1 MKNLFILI
9 LSLFLVLGT
18 SKVKS
23 KCYSSECKKPY
34 LGLKNI
40 CDQSFDWDLQNNKIK
55 TKSYNQ
61 PGDIYISGQVV
72 NNGNNIIDYF
82 NLVYQIDNEIPVV
95 AKIDGLA
102 LDFGTFYTYVHPIA
116 WRANQTGSF
125 VLKVWT
131 EDLNGNIDENHTND
145 TIVKTI
151 VIAAPI
157 PNIIDSYLTFVSKKT
172 IIGNSTK
179 GVNQP
184 RDLDFHP
191 VLSRYELWVINKGT
205 EASGGSTVKFSKAG
219 LTGQTSKLQ
228 KDGNSWH
235 FMSLPTGIAF
245 SENEN
250 FATSTGVYDANHNG
264 GSPFT
269 GPALWSSDPA
279 IYAITPPGGNGS
291 HLDMLH
297 QSPYCMGICSESD
310 NVFWVTDGNS
320 NDVVRYDFEEDHG
333 PGQEDHSD
341 GIIRRYVDAEFYAE
355 STHDVVSHLVLDKT
369 TNWLYYV
376 STADKKVK
384 RLNISSGSFGY
395 NLPPYE
401 QVSEYSAYQNA
412 VVEDVITTGLTNPAG
427 IELFNNRLLISDFST
442 GDINFYDISGS
453 NAEFMGKV
461 ATGNPGIMGIKIGP
475 DGKIWYVNKTLS
487 QVVRLDTTNVLLT
500 GINNIVQSNLLRIY
514 PNPVSSTVTICT
526 SHIPDHII
534 LFNITGQIIRYLK
547 PNSLNSLINLMDL
560 NSGVYMIQVNVNNSV
575 MNKKIIKN

>member
-1 MKNLFILI
+1 MKKSISMWLLTLLI
-9 LSLFLVLGT
+9 LQSAQNKSLIPYYKFD
-18 SKVKS
+18 
-23 KCYSSECKKPY
+23 KPHEVM
-34 LGLKNI
+34 NMN
-40 CDQSFDWDLQNNKIK
+40 DMQSLDWDLQNNKIK

-61 PGDIYISGQVV
+61 PGDIFISGQVV
-72 NNGNNIIDYF
+72 NNGNNPINYF
-82 NLVYQIDNEIPVV
+82 NLVYQIGNEIPVT

-102 LDFGTFYTYVHPIA
+102 LDFGVFYTYVHPIA
-116 WRANQTGSF
+116 WKANQMGSF
-125 VLKVWT
+125 VVKVWT
-131 EDLNGNIDENHTND
+131 EDVNGNIDENHTND

-151 VIAAPI
+151 VIAPPV
-157 PNIIDSYLTFVSKKT
+157 PNIIDSYLTYVSKKT

-191 VLSRYELWVINKGT
+191 ILSRYELWVINKGT
-205 EASGGSTVKFSKAG
+205 ESSGGSTVKFSNAG
-219 LTGQTSKLQ
+219 LTGQTSKYQ
-228 KDGNSWH
+228 KDGNSYH

-250 FATSTGVYDANHNG
+250 FATSTGVYDANHDG
-264 GSPFT
+264 GNPFT
-269 GPALWSSDPA
+269 GPALWSSDPK

-297 QSPYCMGICSESD
+297 QSPYCMGICNESD

-320 NDVVRYDFEEDHG
+320 NDIVRYDFEEDHG
-333 PGQEDHSD
+333 PGQSDHSD

-384 RLNISSGSFGY
+384 RLNISTGSFGY

-412 VVEDVITTGLTNPAG
+412 TVEDLITAGLTQPAG
-427 IELFNNRLLISDFST
+427 IELFNNRLLVSDFST
-442 GDINFYDISGS
+442 GDINFYDISGT
-453 NAEFMGKV
+453 NAEFLGKV
-461 ATGNPGIMGIKIGP
+461 VTGNAGIMGIKIGP

-487 QVVRLDTTNVLLT
+487 QVIRLDTTNVLLT
-500 GINNIVQSNLLRIY
+500 GINNITQSDLLRIY
-514 PNPVSSTVTICT
+514 PNPVSSALTIST
-526 SHIPDHII
+526 DNVPDHII
-534 LFNITGQIIRYLK
+534 LFNMTGQVIKYLK
-547 PNSLNSLINLMDL
+547 PNSLNSLINLIDL
-560 NSGVYMIQVNVNNSV
+560 NSGVYLIQVNVNNSV
-575 MNKKIIKN
+575 LNKKIIKN